1 LRGAA
6 TEAVGSA
13 EPTRTE
19 DPLSQPSE
27 EEEKLPEVSPSWHTL
42 GSMRPEEG
50 FRLLVTL
57 SSRGGG
63 IERIELVEQE
73 KEGKFRYRNI
83 ETESGYW
90 GYLALTEESQ
100 GLRIQVVPS
109 GSPAADAVDYQTQ
122 QSAWTSQG

>member
-1 LRGAA
+1 MRGAA

-73 KEGKFRYRNI
+73 KE
-83 ETESGYW
+83 
-90 GYLALTEESQ
+90 
-100 GLRIQVVPS
+100 
-109 GSPAADAVDYQTQ
+109 
-122 QSAWTSQG
+122 